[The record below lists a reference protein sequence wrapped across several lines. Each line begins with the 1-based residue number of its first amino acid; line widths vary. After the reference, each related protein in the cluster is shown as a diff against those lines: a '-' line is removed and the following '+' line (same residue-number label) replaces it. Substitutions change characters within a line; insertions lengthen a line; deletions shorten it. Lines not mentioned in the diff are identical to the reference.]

1 MKRAKILL
9 FNFILIPQ
17 LLLASSLKTGDA
29 NSKATTQINTDGE
42 NVVIQNNDATAVSNT
57 GNKTD
62 SGSQTTGDATAVSEV
77 NINNGKVEG
86 KLEVEANGEKKVLKV
101 DKPGSYR
108 LEIDKDGNVVVT
120 ASSAKQM
127 QTKSGVAYYLKK
139 FLNFLFSFFKR

>member
-9 FNFILIPQ
+9 FNFILVPQ
-17 LLLASSLKTGDA
+17 LLLASSLNTGDA
-29 NSKATTQINTDGE
+29 NSKATMQINTDGE
-42 NVVIQNNDATAVSNT
+42 NVIIQNNDATAISNT

-86 KLEVEANGEKKVLKV
+86 KLEVEVNGEKKELNI

-108 LEIDKDGNVVVT
+108 LELDKNGKGVAT
-120 ASSAKQM
+120 ASSVKQT
-127 QTKSGVAYYLKK
+127 QTKSGLTFYLKK
-139 FLNFLFSFFKR
+139 FLNFLYSFFKR

>member
-9 FNFILIPQ
+9 FNFILVPQ
-17 LLLASSLKTGDA
+17 LLLASSLNTGDA
-29 NSKATTQINTDGE
+29 NSKATMQINTDGE
-42 NVVIQNNDATAVSNT
+42 NVIIQNNDATAISNT

-86 KLEVEANGEKKVLKV
+86 KLEVEVNGEKKELNI

-108 LEIDKDGNVVVT
+108 LELDKDGNVVAT
-120 ASSAKQM
+120 ASSVKQT
-127 QTKSGVAYYLKK
+127 QTKSGLTFYLKK
-139 FLNFLFSFFKR
+139 FLNFLYSFFKR